1 MRTKIRNPKDFYAGL
16 IFIAFGAIGALLG
29 PRYGLGTAA
38 RMGPGYFPTALGI
51 ILVLMGFAVSLRS
64 LKQMGEPI
72 ARWQARPLLLVTSAV
87 VAFAFLLGPLG
98 LVAAILALVLIA
110 ALAGGEF
117 RPREVALLYLA
128 LTMLAVG
135 LFVYG
140 LGLPFRLW
148 PL

>member
-1 MRTKIRNPKDFYAGL
+1 
-16 IFIAFGAIGALLG
+16 
-29 PRYGLGTAA
+29 
-38 RMGPGYFPTALGI
+38 
-51 ILVLMGFAVSLRS
+51 MGFAISLRS
-64 LKQMGEPI
+64 LWQSGERI
-72 ARWQARPLLLVTSAV
+72 APWQPRPLLLVTAAV

-98 LVAAILALVLIA
+98 LVGAILALVLLA
-110 ALAGGEF
+110 ALAGREF

-128 LTMLAVG
+128 LTILAVG